1 MMLFSSK
8 YARFSEISAGGSGVI
23 CGVKNLR
30 LKPPQLS
37 SASPDEQVRA
47 GLALETAAPWV
58 FPVETPY
65 APQFLRAGRTD

>member
-1 MMLFSSK
+1 MILFSSK
-8 YARFSEISAGGSGVI
+8 YARFSEISAGVI
-23 CGVKNLR
+23 CGVKKLR

-58 FPVETPY
+58 FPLIHLTRRN
-65 APQFLRAGRTD
+65 F